1 MYDFEEVRGA
11 HEVLWN
17 SVARKLERAG
27 VEGVPAALD
36 RSRSVHELWTDPGLL
51 LSQCCGADLVGRYAG
66 TLALVATPLY
76 RAPGCD
82 GCWYSS
88 VVLVAEDSPATEL
101 SDLRDAVC
109 VVNSHESHSGA
120 NALRALVAPL
130 SRRGRFFSRIVTSG
144 SHPASVA
151 TVVRGEADVA
161 AIDCVTYACLDR
173 YRPSRLEGTRRLCY
187 TARAPGIPFVAG
199 RERFE
204 SNPALAE
211 RAPGSFRGA
220 GGPRRRRRGVHR
232 RRGDPSAFR
241 VRTDCRART
250 PRRGPGLPGAT
261 LSVAVDLIFRNVE
274 YVVLTSWEP
283 LSAGNAVRARAGLK
297 PAPTRSS
304 TVIVPRRRLLAS
316 SLKFQRYLSFILS

>member
-1 MYDFEEVRGA
+1 MYMVDDVASIPPLRDQIVPPDNFEHRLRTPAMTLSASFPMYDFEEVRGA

-66 TLALVATPLY
+66 TLALVATPHY

-82 GCWYSS
+82 GCCYSS

-101 SDLRDAVC
+101 SDLRNAVC
-109 VVNSHESHSGA
+109 VVNSRESHSGA
-120 NALRALVAPL
+120 NALRAMVAPL

-151 TVVRGEADVA
+151 TVARGEADVA

-173 YRPSRLEGTRRLCY
+173 YRPSLLKGTRRLCD
-187 TARAPGIPFVAG
+187 TGRAPGIPFVTRAG
-199 RERFE
+199 SDSNRIRHLQSALLDAFE
-204 SNPALAE
+204 EPE
-211 RAPGSFRGA
+211 VRAAGA
-220 GGPRRRRRGVHR
+220 AVFIDGVEI
-232 RRGDPSAFR
+232 
-241 VRTDCRART
+241 
-250 PRRGPGLPGAT
+250 L
-261 LSVAVDLIFRNVE
+261 
-274 YVVLTSWEP
+274 P
-283 LSAGNAVRARAGLK
+283 LSAYER
-297 PAPTRSS
+297 
-304 TVIVPRRRLLAS
+304 IVEFERLAAAQGYPEL
-316 SLKFQRYLSFILS
+316 R

>member
-1 MYDFEEVRGA
+1 MTTPDDFENRLRTPPMTLSASFPMYDFEEVRGA

-82 GCWYSS
+82 GCRYSS

-101 SDLRDAVC
+101 SDLRNSVC
-109 VVNSHESHSGA
+109 VVNSHESHSGV

-130 SRRGRFFSRIVTSG
+130 SRGGRFFSRILTSG

-151 TVVRGEADVA
+151 TVARGEADVA

-187 TARAPGIPFVAG
+187 TARAPGIPFVTRAG
-199 RERFE
+199 SAPNRIRHLQSALLEAFE
-204 SNPALAE
+204 EPE
-211 RAPGSFRGA
+211 VRAAGA
-220 GGPRRRRRGVHR
+220 AVFIDGVEI
-232 RRGDPSAFR
+232 
-241 VRTDCRART
+241 
-250 PRRGPGLPGAT
+250 L
-261 LSVAVDLIFRNVE
+261 
-274 YVVLTSWEP
+274 P
-283 LSAGNAVRARAGLK
+283 LSAYER
-297 PAPTRSS
+297 
-304 TVIVPRRRLLAS
+304 IVELERLAAAQGYTEL
-316 SLKFQRYLSFILS
+316 R